1 MAKVTISVLLGSG
14 ADEPATSGKFKVR
27 RIYEGLDGERLIL
40 SDWMEYALDDDPVD
54 IEVTSGEIYESVEV
68 EPRGRTRV
76 WVAPATSTNYADLPD
91 LVEIPDVGNILGDT
105 LIDDVISNPQSQAY
119 ATLLQFVIDH
129 PGPQGAPGVADDATM
144 AAVAQ
149 DSTSAF
155 AGAVSGMIPPLIQAS
170 VDNGAIPSATTAIKG
185 LVELATPTEA
195 TTGTDAARAVTPAGV
210 KAAIAAIP
218 KPDTAAGPDLVTPML
233 AENQT
238 MFFAHRGSHN
248 LYPESSLEGVRATIK
263 DGFAAEVD
271 LRILSTGQPVLL
283 HDATINRTMDGTGTV
298 ASMTLAQW
306 RARRILP
313 QIPGGQKALPVEWEQ
328 LITEVG
334 GRGLLLPEINVI
346 GSGAPM
352 IDTVVKRGLQRAVI
366 FQCDSI
372 ADMQEVRAAGCAC
385 LLLVPAVNPVLT
397 SAYSGWNHAQV
408 RAAGVEFIGY
418 NITVTQSE
426 VAAAVAAGLKVIIY
440 TVNTHAELQTQLA
453 KGVHGVFTDDPWHV
467 SGRYAPRNED
477 PFRDGDVWPHLAG
490 RDVAVGE
497 LTADQMATYIRFG
510 PPGKLRSLAGTASKQ
525 IHVAMGW
532 AGQARGP
539 NLRVRFTAT
548 FLETAVEQGRF
559 VGVFIGTQTSPDTVF
574 ADAALA
580 GQNGYHFFARR
591 TGVIAAYRVA
601 PGVAPAALATSA
613 APGTPLAAANA
624 RSQPMRFEVNITAT
638 GVTFTNLTTGLSV
651 TSTDTAYRGPCRIDF
666 STGGTDV
673 EIEDIGVE
681 EL

>member
-40 SDWMEYALDDDPVD
+40 SDWMEYALDDEPVD

-68 EPRGRTRV
+68 EPRGRTRI
-76 WVAPATSTNYADLPD
+76 WVAPATSTNYADLQD
-91 LVEIPDVGNILGDT
+91 IIEIPDVGTILGDS
-105 LIDDVISNPQSQAY
+105 LIDGVISNPQSQAY

-129 PGPQGAPGVADDATM
+129 PGPQGAKGNTGAT
-144 AAVAQ
+144 
-149 DSTSAF
+149 
-155 AGAVSGMIPPLIQAS
+155 G
-170 VDNGAIPSATTAIKG
+170 
-185 LVELATPTEA
+185 
-195 TTGTDAARAVTPAGV
+195 PAGPTGPQGPTG
-210 KAAIAAIP
+210 AASTVAGPQGPQGPQGPKGDTGATGATGAASTVP
-218 KPDTAAGPDLVTPML
+218 GPQGPAGPTGPQGPTGAASTTGPDLVTPML
-233 AENQT
+233 ADNQT
-238 MFFAHRGSHN
+238 MFFAHRGAHN
-248 LYPESSLEGVRATIK
+248 LHPENSMEGVRAVIK
-263 DGFAAEVD
+263 DNFAAEVD
-271 LRILSTGQPVLL
+271 LRVLSTGQAVLL
-283 HDATINRTMDGTGTV
+283 HDATIDRTMDGTGTV
-298 ASMTLAQW
+298 ANMTLAQW

-313 QIPGGQKALPVEWEQ
+313 QLPGGQKALPVEWDQ
-328 LITEVG
+328 LLTEVG
-334 GRGLLLPEINVI
+334 GRGILLPELNVI

-352 IDTVVKRGLQRAVI
+352 IAKVVARGLQRAVI

-372 ADMQEVRAAGCAC
+372 ADMQAVTAADCAC
-385 LLLVPAVNPVLT
+385 LLLVPAVNQVLS
-397 SAYSGWNHAQV
+397 SAYPGWTHAQV
-408 RAAGVEFIGY
+408 KAAGVEFIGY
-418 NITVTQSE
+418 YTTATQAELNS
-426 VAAAVAAGLKVIIY
+426 AIAAGLKVIIY
-440 TVNTHAELQTQLA
+440 TVNTVAELTAQLA
-453 KGVHGVFTDDPWHV
+453 KGAHGVFTDDPWHV
-467 SGRYAPRNED
+467 SGRFAPRNED
-477 PFRDGDVWPHLAG
+477 PFRDGDAWPHLAG

-497 LTADQMATYIRFG
+497 LTADQMASYFRFA
-510 PPGKLRSLAGTASKQ
+510 PPGKLRSLAGTNSKQ
-525 IHVAMGW
+525 FHIAMGW

-548 FLETAVEQGRF
+548 YLEAAIEQGRF

-580 GQNGYHFFARR
+580 GQNGYHFIARR

-601 PGVAPAALATSA
+601 PNTAPAALATSA